1 MLTARLFHPIHL
13 RYLLIYEKHVS
24 LKLPIFVSLT
34 RKEVLTNHVLS
45 SSRELLPFIASMTT
59 HLTES
64 RHCYWSDNLSSQT
77 CLTILLKCDIKLREA
92 FCSVTPSPLKWTYLN
107 VVVTV
112 SVATRKTRFYFMQG
126 LLEQV
131 WEVSMSR
138 SYYWLNKNEMARKFA
153 LWRKNPWYKKNNI
166 TWSWNI

>member
-1 MLTARLFHPIHL
+1 MFCHHHENCFH
-13 RYLLIYEKHVS
+13 S
-24 LKLPIFVSLT
+24 
-34 RKEVLTNHVLS
+34 
-45 SSRELLPFIASMTT
+45 LLPWPT

-138 SYYWLNKNEMARKFA
+138 SFYWLNKTKWRENLHCEEKIPVTRKTILLGVGVFKIDNFYSYCLLKHFIVNEI
-153 LWRKNPWYKKNNI
+153 N
-166 TWSWNI
+166 